1 VNFVPTE
8 IPEVIR
14 VEPEVFED
22 HRGYLF
28 EAWNAREFARAG
40 IEAEFVQDNVSSS
53 SRGTLR
59 GLHYQ
64 LPRPQGKLV
73 RVVRGKVFD
82 VVVDLRRSS
91 ATFGKWVGDWLSA
104 EEKSCLWIPIGFAH
118 GFYVTS
124 EVAEFVYKCTDF
136 YSPNDQHT
144 LRWDDPDLAIAWPIA
159 DGSSPRLSA
168 KDAAGLDFRSIEHF
182 P

>member
-1 VNFVPTE
+1 VRFVPTE

-40 IEAEFVQDNVSSS
+40 IETEFAQDNVSRS

-64 LPRPQGKLV
+64 LPRAQGKLV

-82 VVVDLRRSS
+82 VVVDVRRSS
-91 ATFGKWVGDWLSA
+91 ATFGKWAGDWLSA

-124 EVAEFVYKCTDF
+124 EVAEVAYKCTDF
-136 YSPNDQHT
+136 YSPGDQHT
-144 LRWDDPDLAIAWPIA
+144 LRWDDPELAIAWPIA
-159 DGSSPRLSA
+159 EGSSPKLSA
-168 KDAAGLDFRSIEHF
+168 KDAAGLSFRSTKHF